1 MLDLLARF
9 HDPVEGEITLDGRS
23 LRDGSRASLLEQI
36 AIVGQDPF
44 LFHTTIAENIRH
56 GRPGASDD
64 EVDEAARAAAVA
76 DEIAAMPEGYETVI
90 GERGLKVSGGQR
102 QRLTIARAILKNAG
116 ILILDEAT
124 SALDTESERKVQGAL
139 ESLLAG
145 RTTFV
150 IAHRLSTIQ
159 HADRIL
165 VLEGGA
171 LVEQGTHDELLA
183 REGAYARLL
192 RMQEIAGESDASP
205 AATPAPGGKEN
216 R

>member
-1 MLDLLARF
+1 MFEKRGCSCIF
-9 HDPVEGEITLDGRS
+9 SGKCRVG
-23 LRDGSRASLLEQI
+23 RDGSRASLLEQI
-36 AIVGQDPF
+36 AIVGQGPF